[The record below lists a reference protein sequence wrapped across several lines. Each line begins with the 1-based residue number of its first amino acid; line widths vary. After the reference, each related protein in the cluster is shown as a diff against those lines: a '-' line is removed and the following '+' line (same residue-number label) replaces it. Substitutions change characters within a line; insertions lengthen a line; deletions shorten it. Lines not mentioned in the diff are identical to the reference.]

1 MPETRGPY
9 SKRMR
14 PETTFPLF
22 KVQESP
28 KSKRMV
34 NTFPSIPTVICV
46 QFGNRENSVTP
57 RDSVS
62 FSTKACSIMLKV
74 PSATLSV
81 FAARMEF
88 SEEKS
93 TCSVSLLSSS
103 EQLVKRK
110 ATATKKARNNLKG
123 VVFINLQ
130 V

>member
-1 MPETRGPY
+1 
-9 SKRMR
+9 
-14 PETTFPLF
+14 
-22 KVQESP
+22 
-28 KSKRMV
+28 
-34 NTFPSIPTVICV
+34 
-46 QFGNRENSVTP
+46 
-57 RDSVS
+57 
-62 FSTKACSIMLKV
+62 
-74 PSATLSV
+74 
-81 FAARMEF
+81 MEF